1 MLSVH
6 LLTPQ
11 TISRQMLR
19 TYLQY
24 LRYLSRGILA
34 ELFLPAAIRGSGGKP
49 ADHRQ
54 GVAGRVL
61 PIAL

>member
-1 MLSVH
+1 
-6 LLTPQ
+6 
-11 TISRQMLR
+11 MLR

-24 LRYLSRGILA
+24 LRYLSRGIFA

-54 GVAGRVL
+54 GAAGRVL
-61 PIAL
+61 PSAL